1 MQNLPAKTGWIW
13 VKEGWKLFKKQPTE
27 LSILFISYLLI
38 LLIISSIPV
47 VSQCLSFILMPTL
60 SIAFL
65 QACVHIEQKTR
76 VRPNLL
82 LTGIHSPAF
91 KTLIKLGILY
101 FLAITLVI
109 AASSLVDGGTF
120 WKIMSGQQAIDPKN
134 VNDSNMSLAILFS
147 GLLYIPVAMAFWYAA
162 PLVFWHNMGIR
173 KAVFYSFFAVY
184 RAGSAFAVYVLAW
197 AIIGVVLPGI
207 ISSIVAVLIG
217 QSIAVIMIM
226 MPLSILVTIIMYC
239 SFYATYTGMFGKTT
253 TQDLIKQP

>member
-13 VKEGWKLFKKQPTE
+13 VKEGWALFQKQPTE
-27 LSILFISYLLI
+27 LSILFMSYLLI

-65 QACVHIEQKTR
+65 QACVHIEQGTR

-82 LTGIHSPAF
+82 LTGIRSPAF

-120 WKIMSGQQAIDPKN
+120 WKIMSGQQAVDPKT
-134 VNDSNMSLAILFS
+134 VNDSNMSLAVLFS
-147 GLLYIPVAMAFWYAA
+147 GVLYIPVAMAFWYAA
-162 PLVFWHNMGIR
+162 PLVFWHNMGVR
-173 KAVFYSFFAVY
+173 KAFFYSFFSVS
-184 RAGSAFAVYVLAW
+184 RAGRAFVVYVLAW
-197 AIIGVVLPGI
+197 AMIGVVLPAI
-207 ISSIVAVLIG
+207 VSSIVVALLG
-217 QSIAVIMIM
+217 KNIAVIMIM
-226 MPLSILVTIIMYC
+226 MPLSILVTVIMYC
-239 SFYATYTGMFGKTT
+239 SFYATYTSIFGKTT
-253 TQDLIKQP
+253 TQNLIEQF